1 MGFHALL
8 QGVFPTQGEN
18 PPSLA
23 SPALAGRFFTTS
35 ATREAHMHVYL
46 LFFGF
51 PSQIGHHR
59 ALSGAA
65 CAVRSVLA
73 GAYTSGPPAGS
84 SHPRY
89 PPWFPCLF
97 STSVSASA
105 LQLSSLGGSFLT
117 LILICTTKRAF
128 FSLQEFIFLCMF
140 FLGSYESSSVFS
152 DCVIHK
158 TVCLTVYMYIRNV
171 NTHK

>member
-1 MGFHALL
+1 M
-8 QGVFPTQGEN
+8 
-18 PPSLA
+18 
-23 SPALAGRFFTTS
+23 SPALAGGFFTTS
-35 ATREAHMHVYL
+35 ATWEAHMYVYL

-59 ALSGAA
+59 ALSGVP
-65 CAVRSVLA
+65 CAVWSVLA
-73 GAYTSGPPAGS
+73 SVYTSVPPPDS

-97 STSVSASA
+97 STSVSVSA
-105 LQLSSLGGSFLT
+105 LQLSSLGGSFLM
-117 LILICTTKRAF
+117 LILICTTKCAF
-128 FSLQEFIFLCMF
+128 FSLQEFIFLRMF

-171 NTHK
+171 NTHT